1 MNDGIL
7 FYWFMW
13 MGWVVST
20 FLIRKGKI
28 RNQFVF
34 ITLFGIILS
43 SVNFQFS
50 IGSMNAACAFFLLIG
65 FIHVIRFSH
74 QLFFFVTSS
83 FIVATAYVSIE
94 LFALYD
100 PAKLFLSKKVM
111 IFVFLTLLAITLAR
125 SKKDLFSLVAIG
137 LFIGDAAYQF
147 IILRL
152 VGKVEIGSLY
162 VLDLF
167 ASTSMM
173 LLFMV
178 VLVDMFKK
186 IRRTAFKRVTSAKQI

>member
-13 MGWVVST
+13 MSWVVST
-20 FLIRKGKI
+20 FLMRKGKI
-28 RNQFVF
+28 RNQCVL
-34 ITLFGIILS
+34 ITLFGMILS
-43 SVNFQFS
+43 GIDLYFSV
-50 IGSMNAACAFFLLIG
+50 GSMNAAFAFFLLIG
-65 FIHVIRFSH
+65 LIHVIRCSH

-100 PAKLFLSKKVM
+100 PVKLFLNKKIM
-111 IFVFLTLLAITLAR
+111 LLLFLTLLTITLAR
-125 SKKDLFSLVAIG
+125 NKKDLFSLMAIG

-186 IRRTAFKRVTSAKQI
+186 IRRTTLKRVTSAKQI

>member
-13 MGWVVST
+13 MSWVVSA
-20 FLIRKGKI
+20 FLMRKGKS
-28 RNQFVF
+28 RNQCVL

-43 SVNFQFS
+43 GINLHFSV
-50 IGSMNAACAFFLLIG
+50 GSMNAAFTFFLLIG
-65 FIHVIRFSH
+65 LIHVIRYSH

-100 PAKLFLSKKVM
+100 PAKLFLNKK
-111 IFVFLTLLAITLAR
+111 IILLIFLTLLTITLAR
-125 SKKDLFSLVAIG
+125 SKKDLFSLFAIG

-152 VGKVEIGSLY
+152 AGKVEIGSLY

-167 ASTSMM
+167 ASTSTV
-173 LLFMV
+173 LFFMV

-186 IRRTAFKRVTSAKQI
+186 IRRTTLKRVTSAKQI

>member
-13 MGWVVST
+13 MGWIVTT
-20 FLIRKGKI
+20 FLIPKGKL
-28 RNQFVF
+28 RNQCVF

-43 SVNFQFS
+43 SINIHFS
-50 IGSMNAACAFFLLIG
+50 IGSLNAAFVFFLLIG
-65 FIHVIRFSH
+65 FIRVINNSH

-83 FIVATAYVSIE
+83 FIVATAYVSVE

-100 PAKLFLSKKVM
+100 PAKLFVNKKVM
-111 IFVFLTLLAITLAR
+111 ILVLLTSLVITLAG
-125 SKKDLFSLVAIG
+125 SKKDHFSLIAIG

-152 VGKVEIGSLY
+152 AGKVEIGSLY
-162 VLDLF
+162 VMDLF

>member
-13 MGWVVST
+13 MGWIVST
-20 FLIRKGKI
+20 FLMKKGQL
-28 RNQFVF
+28 RNQCVF
-34 ITLFGIILS
+34 MTLLGIILS
-43 SVNFQFS
+43 GVNIHLS
-50 IGSMNAACAFFLLIG
+50 IGSMNAAFVFFLLMA
-65 FIHVIRFSH
+65 FVHVIKNSH
-74 QLFFFVTSS
+74 QIFFFVTSS
-83 FIVATAYVSIE
+83 FIVATAFVSIE

-100 PAKLFLSKKVM
+100 PAKLFVNKELM
-111 IFVFLTLLAITLAR
+111 ILIFLTLLVITLAR
-125 SKKDLFSLVAIG
+125 SKKDHFSLIAIG

-162 VLDLF
+162 VMDLF

>member
-13 MGWVVST
+13 MGWIVST
-20 FLIRKGKI
+20 FLMKKGQF
-28 RNQFVF
+28 RNQCVF
-34 ITLFGIILS
+34 MMLIGIILS
-43 SVNFQFS
+43 GVNIKLS
-50 IGSMNAACAFFLLIG
+50 IGIMNAACVFFLLMG
-65 FIHVIRFSH
+65 FIHVIKNSH

-83 FIVATAYVSIE
+83 FIVATSYVSIE

-100 PAKLFLSKKVM
+100 PVKLFVNKKIM
-111 IFVFLTLLAITLAR
+111 ILVILTILAITLAR
-125 SKKDLFSLVAIG
+125 SKKDLFSLIAIG
-137 LFIGDAAYQF
+137 LFIGDVAYQF

-152 VGKVEIGSLY
+152 VGRIEIGSLY
-162 VLDLF
+162 VMDLF
-167 ASTSMM
+167 AATSMM

-186 IRRTAFKRVTSAKQI
+186 IRRTTLKRVTSAKQI